1 METKRQQKVAGQIQ
15 QDLSE
20 IFQREMAHTF
30 GGAFITI
37 TTVRITPDLG
47 LVRVYLSFLGVK
59 NTQFL
64 LEDIREKT
72 NMIRQALGRRVR
84 NQLRVV
90 PNLNFFL
97 DDTAEY
103 AERIEKLFVGLVI
116 PPAEEVSE

>member
-1 METKRQQKVAGQIQ
+1 
-15 QDLSE
+15 
-20 IFQREMAHTF
+20 MAHTF